1 MKQNKKNMTRILIGV
16 IAALAA
22 ILVVLIVVLV
32 ATPNAQISSHSAQA
46 EAEAEE
52 KALKEAEKEGYYDTD
67 PIEVVD
73 LTELIGTDLDQALEL
88 IGHGAE
94 IDGDPTLV
102 AGGLT
107 EVTVLLGE
115 ESATIDTG
123 AALTHLYLDKSGH
136 VVAAN
141 YRINI
146 NDLSCATLPFDR
158 IVNEAHL
165 VERLLVGAGLTDFQ
179 PDPVVAP
186 AKEEYAHY
194 DSSGKTIVE
203 ERYQFVGTGSVPLS
217 TRDDVETSVV
227 AGTKSALQ
235 AGNAARSGAE
245 KGTPQVRQLEWSVL
259 LDYDYEQAIEANNL
273 AKTVRTVQVSINSVA
288 S

>member
-1 MKQNKKNMTRILIGV
+1 MKQTKKNMTRILIGV
-16 IAALAA
+16 IAALVA
-22 ILVVLIVVLV
+22 ILVVLVIALV
-32 ATPNAQISSHSAQA
+32 ATPNTPLSSHSAQV

-52 KALKEAEKEGYYDTD
+52 KALEEAEKEGYYDTD
-67 PIEVVD
+67 PIEVID
-73 LTELIGTDLDQALEL
+73 LTELIGADLDQALEL

-123 AALTHLYLDKSGH
+123 AALAHLYLDKSGH

-186 AKEEYAHY
+186 AKEKYAHY

-203 ERYQFVGTGSVPLS
+203 ERYQFVGTGSVPLVFEA
-217 TRDDVETSVV
+217 DVKANAA
-227 AGTKSALQ
+227 AGAKRVGQ
-235 AGNAARSGAE
+235 AGNAAGSGAE
-245 KGTPQVRQLEWSVL
+245 KDTPHVRELEWSVL

>member
-1 MKQNKKNMTRILIGV
+1 MVKREVDMKSKKNLTKVLVGV
-16 IAALAA
+16 ICALVVA
-22 ILVVLIVVLV
+22 LVVLVVVLV
-32 ATPNAQISSHSAQA
+32 TTPSAQTVSHSAQV

-73 LTELIGTDLDQALEL
+73 LTELMGADLDTALEL

-115 ESATIDTG
+115 EAATIDTG
-123 AALTHLYLDKSGH
+123 AALAHLYLDKSAR
-136 VVAAN
+136 VVQAS
-141 YRINI
+141 YQINI

-158 IVNEAHL
+158 IVDEAHL
-165 VERLLVGAGLTDFQ
+165 IERLLEGAGLTKIE
-179 PDPVVAP
+179 PDPVKAP
-186 AKEEYAHY
+186 AREKYAHY
-194 DSSGKTIVE
+194 DSSGKTTTE
-203 ERYQFVGTGSVPLS
+203 ERYQFVGTGSD
-217 TRDDVETSVV
+217 T
-227 AGTKSALQ
+227 AG
-235 AGNAARSGAE
+235 
-245 KGTPQVRQLEWSVL
+245 QVLEWSVL
-259 LDYDYEQAIEANNL
+259 LDYDYEQAIEENNL
-273 AKTVRTVQVSINSVA
+273 AKTVRTVLVSINSVD

>member
-1 MKQNKKNMTRILIGV
+1 MQQKGKNMTKILVGV
-16 IAALAA
+16 IAALVA
-22 ILVVLIVVLV
+22 ILVVLIVAFV
-32 ATPNAQISSHSAQA
+32 ATPQSQIISHSAQI
-46 EAEAEE
+46 EAEEEE

-67 PIEVVD
+67 PIEVID
-73 LTELIGTDLDQALEL
+73 LTELIGVDLDQAMEL

-123 AALTHLYLDKSGH
+123 MALAYLYLDKSGY
-136 VVAAN
+136 VVQAS
-141 YRINI
+141 YQINI

-165 VERLLVGAGLTDFQ
+165 IERLLEGAGLTSIQ

-186 AKEEYAHY
+186 AKEDYAHY
-194 DSSGKTIVE
+194 DSCEKTIVE
-203 ERYQFVGTGSVPLS
+203 ERYQFVGTGSDLVA
-217 TRDDVETSVV
+217 RD
-227 AGTKSALQ
+227 
-235 AGNAARSGAE
+235 
-245 KGTPQVRQLEWSVL
+245 LEWSVL
-259 LDYDYEQAIEANNL
+259 LDYDYEQAIEANDL
-273 AKTVRTVQVSINSVA
+273 AKTVRTVQVSINSA
-288 S
+288 A